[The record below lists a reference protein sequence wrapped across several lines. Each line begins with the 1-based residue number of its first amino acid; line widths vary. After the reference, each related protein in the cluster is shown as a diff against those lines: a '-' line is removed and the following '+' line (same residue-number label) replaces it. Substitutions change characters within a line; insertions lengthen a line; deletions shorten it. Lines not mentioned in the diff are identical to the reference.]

1 MRWVICA
8 LVALVLPHGAY
19 AADLDVLRGSQT
31 VGPAYFTNWSG
42 FYIGGQIGFSDANAD
57 FSKSTQAPIA
67 DELRNTTLEN
77 ISDPSQVPMLGAA
90 DHTGMSYGGYIGY
103 NSQWQSAMIGIEANY
118 THTSL
123 SLNAPNSPIGR
134 SGFSAGPGD
143 TYAIV
148 FSGSGTLTSLAYGS
162 LRARAGWIFDNFMP
176 YGFAGLTVG
185 MANINVATNLEFFE
199 NSFAPFTLTTNSGQ
213 SSELLYG
220 FVAGGGLDVAVTRN
234 VFLRAEYEYT
244 RFLPASG
251 VVVSI
256 AGAHF
261 GAGIKF

>member
-8 LVALVLPHGAY
+8 LVVLLAPTGAR
-19 AADLDVLRGSQT
+19 AGDFDVLRGAQP
-31 VGPAYFTNWSG
+31 VGPGYFTNWSG
-42 FYIGGQIGFSDANAD
+42 FYVGGQVGFSDANAD
-57 FSKSTQAPIA
+57 FKKSTQAPIA
-67 DELRNTTLEN
+67 DELRNTTLE
-77 ISDPSQVPMLGAA
+77 SLSTPSLVTMLGIA
-90 DHTGMSYGGYIGY
+90 DHTGMSYGGFIGY
-103 NSQWQSAMIGIEANY
+103 NSQWEDAIIGIEANY

-134 SGFSAGPGD
+134 SGFSAGSGD

-162 LRARAGWIFDNFMP
+162 LRARAGWIFGNFLP

-199 NSFAPFTLTTNSGQ
+199 NNFPPFSLTTDSGQ

-244 RFLPASG
+244 RFAPASG
-251 VVVSI
+251 VLVSI
-256 AGAHF
+256 TGAHF